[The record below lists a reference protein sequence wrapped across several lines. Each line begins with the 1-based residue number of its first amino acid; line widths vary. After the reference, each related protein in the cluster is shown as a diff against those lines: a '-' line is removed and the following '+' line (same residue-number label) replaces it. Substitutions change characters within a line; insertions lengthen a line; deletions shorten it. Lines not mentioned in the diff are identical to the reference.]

1 MAGSKMPAVRRNL
14 QPRPRGRPSKL
25 THERQAKICD
35 AIRAGNYMET
45 AAAFAGIDKT
55 TLYAW
60 LRKGRKANRGKHREF
75 VDAVEKAMADA
86 EARDVAMIG
95 KAAADGTWQAAAWR
109 LERKHP
115 DRWGRTDRHQHQIQ
129 AAVLTA
135 EVNPHDAVEELA
147 RLLSEMHV
155 RGGADQDT

>member
-35 AIRAGNYMET
+35 AIRAGNYLET

-55 TLYAW
+55 TMYLW
-60 LRKGRKANRGKHREF
+60 MRKGRAANRGKHREF

-86 EARDVAMIG
+86 EARDVALIG

-115 DRWGRTDRHQHQIQ
+115 DRWGRRDHHRVE

-135 EVNPHDAVEELA
+135 EVNADDAVAELSRLLA
-147 RLLSEMHV
+147 RQFAG
-155 RGGADQDT
+155 GGAPQDT